1 MGKIGCFLLI
11 GFLLITLLGGMGCQN
26 KTTATPE
33 GTIKLFL
40 DAHENL
46 DVNKAAELFAKE
58 DREKVQSHLSQLW
71 AQQESV
77 TYSEIEIEVISQTE
91 NTAKLRVQG
100 EVTITGKDMPPQ
112 KLGVGD
118 EYDLVKQD
126 GKWLIKAPPDL

>member
-1 MGKIGCFLLI
+1 MGKIGCFLLV
-11 GFLLITLLGGMGCQN
+11 GFLLITLLGGMSCQS
-26 KTTATPE
+26 KTAATPE
-33 GTIKLFL
+33 GTVKLFL

-46 DVNKAAELFAKE
+46 DANKAAELFVKE

-71 AQQESV
+71 SQQESV

-100 EVTITGKDMPPQ
+100 EVIIAEKDMPPQ
-112 KLGVGD
+112 KLGLGS
-118 EYDLVKQD
+118 EFDLVKQD